1 MEKKELSYVVG
12 ENVNWCSHYGRQY
25 GVSAG
30 NYPTIPLLGIYL
42 DKSLIQIDTC
52 TPMSIA
58 TLFTIG
64 KTCK

>member
-1 MEKKELSYVVG
+1 MEKKEPSYIVG
-12 ENVNWCSHYGRQY
+12 GNVNWCSQYGRQY
-25 GVSAG
+25 GVSSG

-42 DKSLIQIDTC
+42 DKSLIQKDTC

-64 KTCK
+64 KTRK